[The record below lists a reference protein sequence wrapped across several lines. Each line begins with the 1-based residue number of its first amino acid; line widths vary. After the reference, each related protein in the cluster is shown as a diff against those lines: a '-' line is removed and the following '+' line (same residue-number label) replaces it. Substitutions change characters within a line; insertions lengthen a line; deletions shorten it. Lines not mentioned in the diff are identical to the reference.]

1 MPGRVMWAT
10 QTCRVF
16 LGTLRNFSRGCIRG
30 TREMREIR
38 GENSEMR
45 KTQRVSDICDE
56 IILRALQSEI
66 YNIFNL
72 DKLTRQIRTDFV

>member
-1 MPGRVMWAT
+1 MWAT

-16 LGTLRNFSRGCIRG
+16 LGTLRNFSRGCCICD

-45 KTQRVSDICDE
+45 KTQQVCDIRDE
-56 IILRALQSEI
+56 IILRVLQSEI
-66 YNIFNL
+66 YNL
-72 DKLTRQIRTDFV
+72 WKLIRKIRTDFV